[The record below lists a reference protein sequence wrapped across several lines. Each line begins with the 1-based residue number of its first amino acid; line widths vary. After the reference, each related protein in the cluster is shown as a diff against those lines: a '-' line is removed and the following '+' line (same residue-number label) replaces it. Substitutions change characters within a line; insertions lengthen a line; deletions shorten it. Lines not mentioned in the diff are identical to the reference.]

1 MKNKQSLFLFSLCPL
16 IPATSRFAYAL
27 VFSAAILFYYGA
39 GLLVR
44 ELVKRLNIGHFAQVL
59 ELAGLA
65 GTAALFYGILAGVY
79 PLLALS
85 LEMYIYLSAFSYL
98 LLVSINAENRRV
110 DSFSPVILF
119 IPVLI
124 LFSAVRELLGLGTIS
139 LPAFSGLLE
148 ITVIPSGNSWIL
160 RVLGTGGGA
169 LILTGIFSFLLKLM
183 FAEKGAHKQ
192 S

>member
-27 VFSAAILFYYGA
+27 IFSAAILFYYGS
-39 GLLVR
+39 GVLLR
-44 ELVKRLNIGHFAQVL
+44 ELVKRLNIGQFAQVL
-59 ELAGLA
+59 ELSGLA
-65 GTAALFYGILAGVY
+65 GSAALFYGILAGVY

-85 LEMYIYLSAFSYL
+85 LELYIYLSAFSYL
-98 LLVSINAENRRV
+98 LLVSINSNNRTA

-124 LFSAVRELLGLGTIS
+124 LFSAVRELLGLGTLS
-139 LPAFSGLLE
+139 LPVITGLLE
-148 ITVIPSGNSWIL
+148 FTVIPSGNSWIV

-169 LILTGIFSFLLKLM
+169 LILTGIFSFILKLLV
-183 FAEKGAHKQ
+183 AEKGTK

>member
-65 GTAALFYGILAGVY
+65 GTAALFYESSPESIRFWRY
-79 PLLALS
+79 HSRCISIFPLFHTC
-85 LEMYIYLSAFSYL
+85 FSS
-98 LLVSINAENRRV
+98 VS
-110 DSFSPVILF
+110 
-119 IPVLI
+119 
-124 LFSAVRELLGLGTIS
+124 TQK
-139 LPAFSGLLE
+139 
-148 ITVIPSGNSWIL
+148 T
-160 RVLGTGGGA
+160 GA
-169 LILTGIFSFLLKLM
+169 LTVF
-183 FAEKGAHKQ
+183 HR
-192 S
+192 

>member
-39 GLLVR
+39 GLLLR
-44 ELVKRLNIGHFAQVL
+44 ELVKRLTVGPFAQVF
-59 ELAGLA
+59 ELSGLA
-65 GTAALFYGILAGVY
+65 GTAALFIGILAGVY

-85 LEMYIYLSAFSYL
+85 LELYIYLSAFSYL
-98 LLVSINAENRRV
+98 LLVSINTSNRNA

-119 IPVLI
+119 IPVLV
-124 LFSAVRELLGLGTIS
+124 LFTAVREVLGLGTIS
-139 LPAFSGLLE
+139 LPSFTGLLE
-148 ITVIPSGNSWIL
+148 ITIIPSGNSLIL

-169 LILTGIFSFLLKLM
+169 LILTGIFSFLLKLL
-183 FAEKGAHKQ
+183 FSDKGVQKK